1 MMMTSMPQMTYASD
15 DAQLESQ
22 EIVVNNDFGNDSK
35 DYFAEELST
44 EGPAAKDETVA
55 ERVYELPQKSLIV
68 DQPVIFRDDF
78 FEANFTIL
86 EESEDTFIGEIILE
100 NTSLVSFKD
109 WE

>member
-1 MMMTSMPQMTYASD
+1 MKGINQLKIFFLILVMMMTSMPQMTYASD

-78 FEANFTIL
+78 LEMTFLKRIL
-86 EESEDTFIGEIILE
+86 PF
-100 NTSLVSFKD
+100 
-109 WE
+109 

>member
-1 MMMTSMPQMTYASD
+1 MMTSMPQMTYASD

-35 DYFAEELST
+35 DYFAEKLST

-78 FEANFTIL
+78 LEMTFLKRIL
-86 EESEDTFIGEIILE
+86 PF
-100 NTSLVSFKD
+100 
-109 WE
+109 